1 MTVQMSVA
9 QVGKI
14 SPWQWTNLVLIFNSN
29 EGGER
34 KTFQDVSGSGTL
46 AKFPQHP
53 LTLIHFCLC
62 YIINMLNS

>member
-1 MTVQMSVA
+1 MAVQMSVA

-14 SPWQWTNLVLIFNSN
+14 SPWQWTNSVLIFNSN

-34 KTFQDVSGSGTL
+34 KTFQDVSASGTL

-53 LTLIHFCLC
+53 LT
-62 YIINMLNS
+62 